1 MSSALAVYLT
11 NEAPAAHW
19 NPKSNVVF
27 DGDAAKIILVDDESE
42 NLRRIQKAGRTLDN
56 NGVIKVAVSG
66 DGWDMERQWAL
77 YQGFTS
83 TLSKNDVIWHADDA
97 EAAKHL
103 DAMRDATRFSREL
116 TNLPAE
122 DI

>member
-56 NGVIKVAVSG
+56 NGLVKVAVSG

-83 TLSKNDVIWHADDA
+83 TLSKNDVV
-97 EAAKHL
+97 
-103 DAMRDATRFSREL
+103 
-116 TNLPAE
+116 
-122 DI
+122 